1 MIVII
6 DNKDSFVWN
15 LADYASIYDKVKV
28 VPNTITISELKKLNP
43 DGVIISPGP
52 GAPENKKD
60 VENCPEIIMDIDAPV
75 LGVCLGHQTI
85 AHIFGGKVGRISP
98 VHGKSS
104 LVTHDSKGIFKDIKN
119 PFTAGRYHSLAV
131 LKVPE
136 NFTVT
141 AKSEDGVVMGI
152 RHNEKPIDGVQF
164 HPESVLTEF
173 EEKEGLKIIENFVK
187 FCKNY
192 KSSKKEL

>member
-15 LADYASIYDKVKV
+15 LADYASIYDSVKV
-28 VPNTITISELKKLNP
+28 VPNTISIGDLKKLNP
-43 DGVIISPGP
+43 DGIIISPGP
-52 GAPENKKD
+52 GAPENKRD
-60 VENCPEIIMDIDAPV
+60 VENCPEIIKTMDVPV

-85 AHIFGGKVGRISP
+85 AHIFGGKVGRIPP

-104 LVTHDSKGIFKDIKN
+104 SVTHDSKGIFKDIKN

-131 LKVPE
+131 LEVPE

-141 AKSEDGVVMGI
+141 ATTEDGTVMGI
-152 RHNEKPIDGVQF
+152 RHNDMPIEGFQF

-187 FCKNY
+187 FAKNY
-192 KSSKKEL
+192 KSSKK

>member
-15 LADYASIYDKVKV
+15 LADYASIYDSVKV
-28 VPNTITISELKKLNP
+28 VPNTISIEDLKKLNP
-43 DGVIISPGP
+43 DGIIISPGP
-52 GAPENKKD
+52 GAPENKRD
-60 VENCPEIIMDIDAPV
+60 VENCPEIIKTMDVPV

-85 AHIFGGKVGRISP
+85 AHIFGGKVGRIHP

-104 LVTHDSKGIFKDIKN
+104 SVTHDSKGIFKGIKN
-119 PFTAGRYHSLAV
+119 PFTAGRYHSLSV
-131 LKVPE
+131 LKVPN

-141 AKSEDGVVMGI
+141 ATTEDGTVMGI
-152 RHNEKPIDGVQF
+152 RHNDMPIEGVQF

-187 FCKNY
+187 FAKNY
-192 KSSKKEL
+192 KSSKKEI